1 MVRGWGTSI
10 TNTALLCQLL
20 DKYIKQLETT
30 RDPPGPPGTVFHKVV
45 GSGQEAREAE
55 IQNQAGKPG
64 QRKPRGSQEIG
75 ECQHGRGGERGSGGA
90 EGGGGEQVLST
101 QEHRSQVLPA
111 GATDKTGAAQISRR
125 QVCGNRI
132 IYNRNSN
139 LWEAHLA
146 IHAVRYL

>member
-20 DKYIKQLETT
+20 EKYIKQLETT

-64 QRKPRGSQEIG
+64 QREARRQPRDRRVSTWQRRG
-75 ECQHGRGGERGSGGA
+75 EGEWRGRRWGWG
-90 EGGGGEQVLST
+90 
-101 QEHRSQVLPA
+101 A
-111 GATDKTGAAQISRR
+111 GA
-125 QVCGNRI
+125 
-132 IYNRNSN
+132 
-139 LWEAHLA
+139 
-146 IHAVRYL
+146 